1 MNENK
6 NSGLVT
12 GLVLGAALGAGVAFL
27 FGTPKGKEV
36 REKVRDNYPEFFD
49 RIDEVLGSVKEN
61 LGDKYDEVVEEVEKI
76 KEEIIPEKSLP
87 RRFVRS
93 GRKL

>member
-1 MNENK
+1 MNENRN

-12 GLVLGAALGAGVAFL
+12 GLILGAALGAGIAFL
-27 FGTPKGKEV
+27 FGTSKGKEV

-61 LGDKYDEVVEEVEKI
+61 LGDKN
-76 KEEIIPEKSLP
+76 PSP
-87 RRFVRS
+87 RRFIQA

>member
-6 NSGLVT
+6 NNNGLVT

-49 RIDEVLGSVKEN
+49 RIDEVLGSVKE
-61 LGDKYDEVVEEVEKI
+61 EVEKI
-76 KEEIIPEKSLP
+76 KEEIIPEKSPP
-87 RRFVRS
+87 RRFVKA